1 MNITS
6 EPDVTTALASEDD
19 LAELED
25 VLVARL
31 TRYGVVDARI
41 RRDTTGYRLPKE
53 ETAVHDS
60 TEMGIIEK
68 QIDSLAA
75 TTRSGASL
83 TTSLQFNDG
92 RWLNFITHIT
102 PIDPIVT
109 SDTIPLFTLVALCVI
124 LGAIW
129 ATQRL
134 IAPYRILEDAID
146 RIGGDLKS
154 PPLPETGIR
163 EYTAAARAVNS
174 MQARLL
180 DYVAEREQLAAAL
193 AHDLRTPLTRMKLR
207 MELLDDDALRQSLS
221 RDLNDIEAISRSV
234 IDFATSELAHEKAER
249 LDLWSLLLSVADK
262 YPQVSLDEKGSDYRD
277 AICLCQPISI
287 QRCITN
293 LIDNALAY
301 GGKVRLSLHRDG
313 DDLLLRIKDNGPG
326 ISPER
331 IEEMFKPFSR
341 ADKSRNRESGGFGLG
356 LTIARNIARKNG
368 GEISLRN
375 DPAGGL
381 IAELRLP
388 GSRLMPR

>member
-1 MNITS
+1 
-6 EPDVTTALASEDD
+6 
-19 LAELED
+19 
-25 VLVARL
+25 
-31 TRYGVVDARI
+31 
-41 RRDTTGYRLPKE
+41 
-53 ETAVHDS
+53 
-60 TEMGIIEK
+60 
-68 QIDSLAA
+68 
-75 TTRSGASL
+75 
-83 TTSLQFNDG
+83 
-92 RWLNFITHIT
+92 
-102 PIDPIVT
+102 
-109 SDTIPLFTLVALCVI
+109 
-124 LGAIW
+124 
-129 ATQRL
+129 
-134 IAPYRILEDAID
+134 
-146 RIGGDLKS
+146 
-154 PPLPETGIR
+154 
-163 EYTAAARAVNS
+163 
-174 MQARLL
+174 
-180 DYVAEREQLAAAL
+180 
-193 AHDLRTPLTRMKLR
+193 
-207 MELLDDDALRQSLS
+207 
-221 RDLNDIEAISRSV
+221 SRSV

>member
-6 EPDVTTALASEDD
+6 EPDVTTALASEND

-75 TTRSGASL
+75 TTRSGASP

-234 IDFATSELAHEKAER
+234 IDFATSELAHEKPSGWTSGPCCSRSPTNIRRFR
-249 LDLWSLLLSVADK
+249 LTRKARTIAMQSACASPSPFSVA
-262 YPQVSLDEKGSDYRD
+262 S
-277 AICLCQPISI
+277 PISSTMRWPMAA
-287 QRCITN
+287 RC
-293 LIDNALAY
+293 DF
-301 GGKVRLSLHRDG
+301 R
-313 DDLLLRIKDNGPG
+313 
-326 ISPER
+326 
-331 IEEMFKPFSR
+331 F
-341 ADKSRNRESGGFGLG
+341 
-356 LTIARNIARKNG
+356 IATAMICCCA
-368 GEISLRN
+368 
-375 DPAGGL
+375 
-381 IAELRLP
+381 
-388 GSRLMPR
+388 